1 MVRTYVA
8 LSGGLGNQMF
18 QYAAARSLAQRV
30 GAELVL
36 DNWSGFVRDRQ
47 YRRTYELGALPI
59 QGRVARSAERLPIW
73 LYRWKHRG
81 GCPSSQPIERHWFG
95 DFLVETADVPPA
107 DAGENYARSSFSHQR
122 FFHQFVP
129 RRSTWLIGYWQ
140 SPFYF
145 NDITPSL
152 QVELMPP
159 APAAANFRALGAE
172 LARGES
178 VALGVRLYEESANP
192 GFHALGGQLKS
203 VPAIR
208 SAIERLRSERPAARF
223 YVFCTHRAP
232 LLKELQLP
240 ANTVFVTNDDGYSG
254 TLTTLWLITR
264 CQHHIFTNSSYYWW
278 GAWLSAA
285 VRGEEGQRIIA
296 PDNFIN
302 RDGLCA
308 AWERF

>member
-1 MVRTYVA
+1 MVRTHVA

-81 GCPSSQPIERHWFG
+81 GRPSSQPIERHWFG
-95 DFLVETADVPPA
+95 DFLVEAADEA
-107 DAGENYARSSFSHQR
+107 RSGLGENHLQISFSHQPL
-122 FFHQFVP
+122 FHQFAP
-129 RRSTWLIGYWQ
+129 RRSSWVVGYWQ
-140 SPFYF
+140 SPRYF
-145 NDITPSL
+145 ENITPDL
-152 QVELMPP
+152 QLELMPP
-159 APAAANFRALGAE
+159 QPTDARFRALGEE
-172 LARGES
+172 LQRSES

-192 GFHALGGQLKS
+192 AFHAFGGSLKGI
-203 VPAIR
+203 PEIR
-208 SAIERLRSERPAARF
+208 SAVERLRSARPAARF

-232 LLKELQLP
+232 LLEQLQLP
-240 ANTVFVTNDDGYSG
+240 ADTVFVTPEGGYSD
-254 TLTTLWLITR
+254 TLNTLWLLSR

-285 VRGEEGQRIIA
+285 VRGGEAQLIIA
-296 PDNFIN
+296 ADNFIN